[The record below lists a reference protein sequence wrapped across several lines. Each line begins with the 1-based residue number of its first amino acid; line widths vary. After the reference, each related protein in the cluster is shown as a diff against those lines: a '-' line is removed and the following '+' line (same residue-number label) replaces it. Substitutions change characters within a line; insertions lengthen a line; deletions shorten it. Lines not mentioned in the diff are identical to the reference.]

1 MANSKVVRHELI
13 LTQEIRELALH
24 RETGPP

>member
-1 MANSKVVRHELI
+1 MAKSKVVRHEYI
-13 LTQEIRELALH
+13 LSQEIRELALH